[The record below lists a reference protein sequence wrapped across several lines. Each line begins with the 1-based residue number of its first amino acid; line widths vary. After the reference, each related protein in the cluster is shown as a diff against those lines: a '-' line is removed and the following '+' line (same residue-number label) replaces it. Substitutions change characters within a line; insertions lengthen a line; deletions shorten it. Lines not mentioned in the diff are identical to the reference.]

1 MIPIQVFPA
10 ANLWTPNFRSV
21 FFLFILAITFIVFL
35 IHVQS
40 VLAAD
45 WDVFF
50 KNNLHTSYYDSKSV
64 MEIKQSRMEILVK
77 LVYTTKGKED
87 MINNRRRAGLPIED
101 FENHAHVKF
110 LFEIDCK
117 EKTSRILRGD
127 HYKRTGQVFRSFSTP
142 NRPMADV
149 SKDPGTD
156 ALYETICH

>member
-1 MIPIQVFPA
+1 MSIQVFPA
-10 ANLWTPNFRSV
+10 ASPWTQNFRSV
-21 FFLFILAITFIVFL
+21 FFLFILVTTLIVFL
-35 IHVQS
+35 VHAQP

-45 WDVFF
+45 WDIFY
-50 KNNLHTSYYDSKSV
+50 KNDLHTSSYDSTSV
-64 MEIKQSRMEILVK
+64 IKTEEGWMEILVK
-77 LVYTTKGKED
+77 LVYTTQGKED
-87 MINNRRRAGLPIED
+87 MINKRRRVGLSIQD
-101 FENHAHVKF
+101 FEEHAYIMF

-156 ALYETICH
+156 ALYKTICH